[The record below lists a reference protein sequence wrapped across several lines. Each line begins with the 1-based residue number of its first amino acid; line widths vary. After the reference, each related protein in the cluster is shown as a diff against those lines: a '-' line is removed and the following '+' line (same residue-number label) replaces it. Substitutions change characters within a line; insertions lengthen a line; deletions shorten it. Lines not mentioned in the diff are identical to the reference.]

1 MNPHPSPP
9 NSANAPDDNK
19 IPLKDK
25 LAYGVGGVAR
35 GLQSSMDN
43 MLITPVF
50 VLGVGIS
57 PTVKSLCDIL
67 YRIFDAFT
75 DAFTGILSDN
85 ARTRW
90 GRRRPFIFVGSIL
103 MAISMPILFLFNP
116 DWPMGWIIFW
126 MICATLF
133 IFLAQT
139 IFDVPFQA
147 FLLESSEDTKERT
160 RLFAFTA
167 YFGLSVQII
176 VSWSWKIAQNFQDD
190 SAKIP
195 LLDGALTMIT
205 GGAVLVLLMGLIPAI
220 FLREKF
226 YKRTSQQKRLGIITN
241 IKLTFHNK
249 PFVLI
254 QAFLFLLLVGLNL
267 KWTLLFFVRYYHVC
281 QGDAELAATLT
292 GWGGSIQVVFTLLG
306 IWFFRWL
313 SERIG
318 KFATL
323 KIIILIVFLVSLTL
337 GFFYTPA
344 FPYLSIAPFLIMGPA
359 QGAMWVMVPA
369 IVGDIVDADEVE
381 THERREGAFTSL
393 QSWIIKAGLTI
404 ATGISGPLTTLAG
417 YRPEIRD
424 NLPQNVIDNMLI
436 LVVVLPSAMVGIAFL
451 VLLRFNLTDAQVAAN
466 RKLLDERHAR
476 NADAPQ

>member
-1 MNPHPSPP
+1 MSNPQIS
-9 NSANAPDDNK
+9 DENK
-19 IPLKDK
+19 IPIKDK
-25 LAYGVGGVAR
+25 VAYGVGGVAR

-57 PTVKSLCDIL
+57 PTVKSMCDIL

-90 GRRRPFIFVGSIL
+90 GRRRPFIFVGAIL

-167 YFGLSVQII
+167 YFGLSVQILA
-176 VSWSWKIAQNFQDD
+176 SWSWKLAQNFQDD
-190 SAKIP
+190 TAKIP

-226 YKRTSQQKRLGIITN
+226 YKRTSKQERLGIITN

-249 PFVLI
+249 QFVII

-267 KWTLLFFVRYYHVC
+267 KWTLLFFVRYYYVC
-281 QGDAELAATLT
+281 QGDAELAAEIT
-292 GWGGSIQVVFTLLG
+292 GWGGSVQVVFTLLG

-323 KIIILIVFLVSLTL
+323 KIIIGIVFTMSLSL
-337 GFFYTPA
+337 WFFYTPDY
-344 FPYLSIAPFLIMGPA
+344 PYLSIAPFLIMGPA
-359 QGAMWVMVPA
+359 QGAMWVMVPS

-404 ATGISGPLTTLAG
+404 ATGVSGPLTTLAG

-424 NLPQNVIDNMLI
+424 NLPDNIIQNMLI
-436 LVVVLPSAMVGIAFL
+436 MVVALPSIMVGIAFL
-451 VLLRFNLTDAQVAAN
+451 VLMRFGLTEEKVAEN

-476 NADAPQ
+476 MEQSGEDPATES